1 MKIIDNRG
9 LNCPEPV
16 LRTKKAFSEN
26 PEGVISIV
34 DNEAARE
41 NVIRMAKREGF
52 FVRWEEKEE
61 AYHIYITRGTE
72 VPVEKTASTPSATC
86 CNASGG
92 CTSNDQV
99 ILIAAEQFGQGS
111 EELGRL
117 LMRNYLYTLTS
128 RSDFP
133 KTIIF
138 INGGVKLCTKGSP
151 VIEELRELQNKEV
164 EILACGTC
172 LDYYNLKEEL
182 SAGTISNMYEI
193 ADRLMAASRV
203 LSL

>member
-1 MKIIDNRG
+1 M
-9 LNCPEPV
+9 
-16 LRTKKAFSEN
+16 
-26 PEGVISIV
+26 
-34 DNEAARE
+34 
-41 NVIRMAKREGF
+41 
-52 FVRWEEKEE
+52 RWEEKEE

-72 VPVEKTASTPSATC
+72 VPVEKTASTPLQLA
-86 CNASGG
+86 
-92 CTSNDQV
+92 V
-99 ILIAAEQFGQGS
+99 MHPAAAPP
-111 EELGRL
+111 
-117 LMRNYLYTLTS
+117 MTRNPHRRRAVWARQRGAGPAAHAQLSLHPDY

-138 INGGVKLCTKGSP
+138 INGGLSCAQKGSP